1 MTSTWKVA
9 VTEVFKGLALPTS
22 GGFEMYQAILRSSS
36 HGSRYT
42 SVSHLLPVCAFV
54 PGLWGQDGP
63 CIEPCRDWGCI
74 VYTTNIQY
82 EDGNYFKAEE
92 HEESGDTEGGE
103 MGLKVQEVSDGK
115 LGSRPALSPMNQN
128 FSRSK

>member
-1 MTSTWKVA
+1 MTFTWKVA
-9 VTEVFKGLALPTS
+9 VPEVFKDLALPTS

-36 HGSRYT
+36 HGSQYT
-42 SVSHLLPVCAFV
+42 FVSHLVPVCAFV

-63 CIEPCRDWGCI
+63 SIEPCSNWGCT
-74 VYTTNIQY
+74 VYTQIYSVRMETISRQR
-82 EDGNYFKAEE
+82 GTRKVVIHMA
-92 HEESGDTEGGE
+92 GK

>member
-54 PGLWGQDGP
+54 PGLWGH
-63 CIEPCRDWGCI
+63 
-74 VYTTNIQY
+74 V
-82 EDGNYFKAEE
+82 
-92 HEESGDTEGGE
+92 
-103 MGLKVQEVSDGK
+103 
-115 LGSRPALSPMNQN
+115 
-128 FSRSK
+128 